1 MKTAVK
7 EHEASAE
14 GEMPAAEIPA
24 LLVAGGSCSRLCRS
38 QRVTNGSDAPP
49 VGGAAS
55 SLNSNL
61 SARHGGT
68 D

>member
-7 EHEASAE
+7 EHEAGAV

-38 QRVTNGSDAPP
+38 QRVTNGGEEPHI
-49 VGGAAS
+49 GAAP
-55 SLNSNL
+55 SLNSTL
-61 SARHGGT
+61 SRHPGVP

>member
-7 EHEASAE
+7 EHEAGVA

-38 QRVTNGSDAPP
+38 QRVTNGGEAPQ
-49 VGGAAS
+49 GAGAAPA
-55 SLNSNL
+55 LNSTL
-61 SARHGGT
+61 SARSGGP